1 MKLYRSAVH
10 PDQWLAYGKE
20 IGWVVFPASE
30 NGWEARRPA
39 RGIDPVHLREVPLA
53 LAASASCVGIRRPH
67 RRRPWRTP
75 SPRAR
80 CSARRR
86 PDPAGSSPGAPSTS
100 H

>member
-53 LAASASCVGIRRPH
+53 LAASAGLTQPVPRPAQAQAWQ
-67 RRRPWRTP
+67 PQ
-75 SPRAR
+75 RA
-80 CSARRR
+80 A
-86 PDPAGSSPGAPSTS
+86 
-100 H
+100 